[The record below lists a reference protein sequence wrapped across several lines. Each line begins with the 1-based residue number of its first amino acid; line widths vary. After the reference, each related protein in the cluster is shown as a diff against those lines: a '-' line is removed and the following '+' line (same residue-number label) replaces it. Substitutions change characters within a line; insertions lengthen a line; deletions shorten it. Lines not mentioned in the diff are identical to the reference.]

1 MHPILRSFL
10 RMNWILFALTM
21 VMCAY
26 GVYAIYSATWMRD
39 HHFWTSQIIWIL
51 ISLPMFFVVSLLD
64 YRWVRF
70 GAIPIYMLSILLLV
84 ATMLFGQKR
93 YGARS
98 WLDLGPMS
106 FQPSELAVAAGILTL
121 AIFLQYTRTMAPFL
135 RLLCCGAI
143 VGAPWVLILIQPN
156 LGSCIVWIPV
166 VLAMLFVGGIPKR
179 WLIASL
185 LVAVS
190 IIPIVV
196 QFGLKPYQYARI
208 TTFLNPE
215 ADPQGDGWNIIQS
228 LIAIGSGGFSGKG
241 FKAPNTQ
248 LELGFLPST
257 AVHNDFIFSV
267 MCEQHGFVGGVALIG
282 AFALLFVL
290 TLQIAMEAED
300 DLGRLLAVGFSVLL
314 FTHTFMNIGM
324 TISVTPITGLPLPL
338 ISYGGS
344 FVLITLFG
352 LGILQSIWVHRR
364 STR

>member
-1 MHPILRSFL
+1 MHPILRNFL
-10 RMNWILFALTM
+10 RIHWILFALTI
-21 VMCAY
+21 VMFSY

-39 HHFWTSQIIWIL
+39 HHFWISQIIWIL
-51 ISLPMFFVVSLLD
+51 ISLPMFFVVALID

-70 GAIPIYMLSILLLV
+70 GAIPIYILSILLLV

-93 YGARS
+93 FGARS

-121 AIFLQYTRTMAPFL
+121 AIFLQYSRSMAPFL

-143 VGAPWVLILIQPN
+143 VGAPWILILIQPN
-156 LGSCIVWIPV
+156 LGSCIVWVPV
-166 VLAMLFVGGIPKR
+166 VLAMMFIGGIPKR
-179 WLIASL
+179 WLITVMLIAL
-185 LVAVS
+185 AV
-190 IIPIVV
+190 IPVFI
-196 QFGLKPYQYARI
+196 QFGLKPYQYARL

-215 ADPQGDGWNIIQS
+215 ADPQGDGWNITQS

-257 AVHNDFIFSV
+257 IVHNDFIFSV
-267 MCEQHGFVGGVALIG
+267 LGEQHGFVGGVALIG
-282 AFALLFVL
+282 AFALLFL
-290 TLQIAMEAED
+290 LMLQIAMEAED
-300 DLGRLLAVGFSVLL
+300 DLGRLVAVGFVMLI

-344 FVLITLFG
+344 FVMITLFG
-352 LGILQSIWVHRR
+352 LGLLQSIWVHRR
-364 STR
+364 SVR